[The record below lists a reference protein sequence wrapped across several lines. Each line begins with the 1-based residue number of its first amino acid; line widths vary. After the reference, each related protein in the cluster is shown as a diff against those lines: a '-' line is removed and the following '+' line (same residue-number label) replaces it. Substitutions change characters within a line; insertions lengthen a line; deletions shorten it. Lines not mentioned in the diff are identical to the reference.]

1 MENMENGVV
10 EQTTDGGVVATE
22 EVNVTEKQSDQVEVQ
37 EKKYTDADVD
47 RIVSKKISRERD
59 RLQKLFKEEQQV
71 SDLDERERNVS
82 IREMKADAREE
93 LERRGLP
100 LRLADMLNFSDR
112 ETMEKGLDS
121 LEQSF
126 REAVAFGIKDAIRGE
141 VPRTGHG
148 YHSIEAEKAL
158 HNAFKA
164 R

>member
-22 EVNVTEKQSDQVEVQ
+22 EVKATEEQSDQAEVQ

-141 VPRTGHG
+141 VPKTGHV